1 MADNKDTA
9 DLFDG
14 MEDLGELEEFGD
26 EDFQDLLGDVGSEQ
40 GNFSSEFDG
49 LMDLEDFE
57 KLGSS
62 DSMGGLEGLL
72 DMDSDNWASDS
83 GEENN
88 ASIDSGAN
96 AAAEKTEEKQQ
107 EISDHT
113 EKAASQSA
121 EKVQKKPSVEQAV
134 PSGTEEFLD
143 LDEEFIIEGEEP
155 SGNKVEN
162 ILNMGGATLKDDA
175 NLTGLSDVNDELLLD
190 PQLDG
195 KKEKKAFAGD
205 KKKEK
210 ASSGKAGIFQ
220 KLFGNVPDENAEKNA
235 AKEAERQA
243 AKEAKKAAKKTKEE
257 IALEKQEKQKAK
269 DEAAAVKKA
278 EQDAKKAKKEEEKKL
293 KLAEKAAAKEAR
305 EQEEAKE
312 PVTRINRVG
321 ASIIFVTFAIVAVVI
336 IIGNNSYA
344 YSQCIAKA
352 AAFFGQ
358 KEYTNAYNQIYG
370 VKVKKSDEE
379 LKDQVMT
386 VMFVEKQL
394 NSFDNFFA
402 MEMYPQALDS
412 LLKGLSKYDKYLEQA
427 RSLGIESDV
436 NYVRDKIISELKS
449 AFNLSEKSAYKLL
462 SISDPKEYTEQVTK
476 AANT

>member
-1 MADNKDTA
+1 MADN

-14 MEDLGELEEFGD
+14 MEDFKGLGD
-26 EDFQDLLGDVGSEQ
+26 EDFQDLLGDANSEL
-40 GNFSSEFDG
+40 GDFSSEFDG

-62 DSMGGLEGLL
+62 DSMGGLDGLL
-72 DMDSDNWASDS
+72 DMDFNSGTSGLEEDDDLSLDLEMNITNENASTNASKQKQSISDS
-83 GEENN
+83 TKKNSNQPKET
-88 ASIDSGAN
+88 AS
-96 AAAEKTEEKQQ
+96 
-107 EISDHT
+107 
-113 EKAASQSA
+113 
-121 EKVQKKPSVEQAV
+121 KKPSMESSA
-134 PSGTEEFLD
+134 EEFLD
-143 LDEEFIIEGEEP
+143 LDDELIIEGEE
-155 SGNKVEN
+155 SKKDNVQN
-162 ILNMGGATLKDDA
+162 VLDTGAKTNADFIGVDEA
-175 NLTGLSDVNDELLLD
+175 NDELLLD
-190 PQLDG
+190 MPDLD
-195 KKEKKAFAGD
+195 EKKAL
-205 KKKEK
+205 KNVKEK
-210 ASSGKAGIFQ
+210 DSGGKANGIFQ
-220 KLFGNVPDENAEKNA
+220 KIFGNVPDENAEKNA

-269 DEAAAVKKA
+269 EEAAAIKKA
-278 EQDAKKAKKEEEKKL
+278 EQEAKKAKKEEAKKL

-321 ASIIFVTFAIVAVVI
+321 AGIVFATFAMVAIVI
-336 IIGNNSYA
+336 IVGNNSYA

-358 KEYTNAYNQIYG
+358 KEYTDAYNEIYG

-412 LLKGLSKYDKYLEQA
+412 LLKGLRKYDKYLEQA
-427 RSLGIESDV
+427 RSLGIENDV
-436 NYVRDKIISELKS
+436 NYVRSKIISELKS

-462 SISDPKEYTEQVTK
+462 SISDPKEYTKQVMK

>member
-1 MADNKDTA
+1 M
-9 DLFDG
+9 
-14 MEDLGELEEFGD
+14 GD
-26 EDFQDLLGDVGSEQ
+26 
-40 GNFSSEFDG
+40 FSSEFDG

-62 DSMGGLEGLL
+62 DSMGGLDGLL
-72 DMDSDNWASDS
+72 DMDF
-83 GEENN
+83 
-88 ASIDSGAN
+88 DSGASSSEEDDDLSLDLEMNITNEN
-96 AAAEKTEEKQQ
+96 ASTNAPKQKQ
-107 EISDHT
+107 SISDST
-113 EKAASQSA
+113 KKNSNQPKETAS
-121 EKVQKKPSVEQAV
+121 KKPAMES
-134 PSGTEEFLD
+134 STEEFLD
-143 LDEEFIIEGEEP
+143 LDDELIIEGEE
-155 SGNKVEN
+155 SK
-162 ILNMGGATLKDDA
+162 KDNVQNALD
-175 NLTGLSDVNDELLLD
+175 TGKKNAEFIGVDEVNDELLLD
-190 PQLDG
+190 MPDLD
-195 KKEKKAFAGD
+195 EKKALKNVKEKDSGD
-205 KKKEK
+205 K
-210 ASSGKAGIFQ
+210 ANGIFQ
-220 KLFGNVPDENAEKNA
+220 KIFGNVPDENAEKAA

-269 DEAAAVKKA
+269 EEAAAIKKA
-278 EQDAKKAKKEEEKKL
+278 EQEAKKAKKEEAKKL

-321 ASIIFVTFAIVAVVI
+321 AGIVFATFAMVAIVI
-336 IIGNNSYA
+336 IVGNNSYA

-358 KEYTNAYNQIYG
+358 KEYTDAYNEIYG

-412 LLKGLSKYDKYLEQA
+412 LLKGLRKYDKYLEQA
-427 RSLGIESDV
+427 RSLGIENDV
-436 NYVRDKIISELKS
+436 NYVRSKIISELKS

-462 SISDPKEYTEQVTK
+462 SISDPQEYTKQVMK

>member
-1 MADNKDTA
+1 MADN

-14 MEDLGELEEFGD
+14 MEDFKGLGD
-26 EDFQDLLGDVGSEQ
+26 EDFQDLLGDANSEL
-40 GNFSSEFDG
+40 GDFSSEFDG

-62 DSMGGLEGLL
+62 DSMGGLDGLL
-72 DMDSDNWASDS
+72 DMDF
-83 GEENN
+83 
-88 ASIDSGAN
+88 DSGASSSEEDDDLSLDLEMNITNEN
-96 AAAEKTEEKQQ
+96 ASTNAPKQKQ
-107 EISDHT
+107 SISDST
-113 EKAASQSA
+113 KKNSNQPKETAS
-121 EKVQKKPSVEQAV
+121 KKPAMES
-134 PSGTEEFLD
+134 STEEFLD
-143 LDEEFIIEGEEP
+143 LDDELIIEGEE
-155 SGNKVEN
+155 SK
-162 ILNMGGATLKDDA
+162 KDNVQNALD
-175 NLTGLSDVNDELLLD
+175 TGKKNAEFIGVDEVNDELLLD
-190 PQLDG
+190 MPDLD
-195 KKEKKAFAGD
+195 EKKALKNVKEKDSGD
-205 KKKEK
+205 K
-210 ASSGKAGIFQ
+210 ANGIFQ
-220 KLFGNVPDENAEKNA
+220 KIFGNVPDENAEKAA

-269 DEAAAVKKA
+269 EEAAAIKKA
-278 EQDAKKAKKEEEKKL
+278 EQEAKKAKKEEAKKL

-321 ASIIFVTFAIVAVVI
+321 AGIVFATFAMVAIVI
-336 IIGNNSYA
+336 IVGNNSYA

-358 KEYTNAYNQIYG
+358 KEYTDAYNEIYG

-412 LLKGLSKYDKYLEQA
+412 LLKGLRKYDKYLEQA
-427 RSLGIESDV
+427 RSLGIENDV
-436 NYVRDKIISELKS
+436 NYVRSKIISELKS

-462 SISDPKEYTEQVTK
+462 SISDPQEYTKQVMK